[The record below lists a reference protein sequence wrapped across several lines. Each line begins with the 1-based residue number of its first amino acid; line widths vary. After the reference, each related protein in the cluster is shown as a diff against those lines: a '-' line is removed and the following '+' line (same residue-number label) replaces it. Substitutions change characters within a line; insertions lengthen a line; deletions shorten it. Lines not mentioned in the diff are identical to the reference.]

1 MEWARNMS
9 KFRTRVKCKV
19 CQIERE
25 EMNSIIKKSTSLS
38 NRCCSFECFKKTQEY
53 LDLRKESDNKRV
65 VSIKNSEGGFRK
77 NGLASKIT
85 RAKKFLGEMNVDV
98 QTMNEDQLLLEFK
111 KAFSAR
117 SGHGHK
123 IKLGRETKYPD
134 PADRKKLIKR
144 GSSKVHAK
152 C

>member
-1 MEWARNMS
+1 MMEWVRNMS

-77 NGLASKIT
+77 NGLPSKIT
-85 RAKKFLGEMNVDV
+85 RAKKFLAEMNVDV
-98 QTMNEDQLLLEFK
+98 QDQLLLEFK
-111 KAFSAR
+111 KAFSA
-117 SGHGHK
+117 
-123 IKLGRETKYPD
+123 
-134 PADRKKLIKR
+134 
-144 GSSKVHAK
+144 
-152 C
+152 